1 MLNNLN
7 SVLIEGNLVRDP
19 ELKYTPKG
27 TAVCSFALASNR
39 YFKQDEE
46 TQKEVS
52 YFDVT
57 TWSRLAEVCG
67 EYLKKGRGVRVVG
80 RLKQDRWTSPEGQ
93 TRSKVE
99 IVAEHVEFKPQMK
112 KDGDGKDDEVAEAD
126 TADAQG
132 QEETELKNGRELLRP
147 AAGSRQPSPWEG
159 CLPAGGA
166 AYFTIATSWAMY
178 AFADSVDFTTSRSVT
193 TFPR

>member
-19 ELKYTPKG
+19 ELKYSPKG
-27 TAVCSFALASNR
+27 AAVCSFALASNR

-52 YFDVT
+52 FFDVT
-57 TWSRLAEVCG
+57 TWARLAEVCG

-80 RLKQDRWTSPEGQ
+80 RLEAGPVDEPRGADPVEDRDRGRARGVQAADEEG
-93 TRSKVE
+93 RRGESRRRRRGRHRGR
-99 IVAEHVEFKPQMK
+99 AGAG
-112 KDGDGKDDEVAEAD
+112 GDR
-126 TADAQG
+126 TQ
-132 QEETELKNGRELLRP
+132 NGRELLRP
-147 AAGSRQPSPWEG
+147 AVWSRQPSPWEG

-178 AFADSVDFTTSRSVT
+178 AFADSVDFTTSLSVT

>member
-19 ELKYTPKG
+19 ELKYTQKG
-27 TAVCSFALASNR
+27 AAVCSFALASNR

-80 RLKQDRWTSPEGQ
+80 RLKQDRWTNPEGQ
-93 TRSKVE
+93 ARSKVE
-99 IVAEHVEFKPQMK
+99 IVAEHVEFKPQLK
-112 KDGDGKDDEVAEAD
+112 KDGDGKDGEAGAAEAPAEVAD
-126 TADAQG
+126 G
-132 QEETELKNGRELLRP
+132 QDREESELKE
-147 AAGSRQPSPWEG
+147 AAG
-159 CLPAGGA
+159 
-166 AYFTIATSWAMY
+166 F
-178 AFADSVDFTTSRSVT
+178 
-193 TFPR
+193 

>member
-19 ELKYTPKG
+19 ELKYSTKG
-27 TAVCSFALASNR
+27 TALCTFALASNR

-52 YFDVT
+52 FFEVT
-57 TWSRLAEVCG
+57 TWARLAEVCG

-93 TRSKVE
+93 ARSKIQ
-99 IVAEHVEFKPQMK
+99 IVAEHVEFKPQLK
-112 KDGDGKDDEVAEAD
+112 KDGDGKDGEGAEAD
-126 TADAQG
+126 ARPADESTDG
-132 QEETELKNGRELLRP
+132 QAAEEAELKE
-147 AAGSRQPSPWEG
+147 AAN
-159 CLPAGGA
+159 
-166 AYFTIATSWAMY
+166 F
-178 AFADSVDFTTSRSVT
+178 
-193 TFPR
+193 